1 MLSELHI
8 ENFAIIPQLD
18 LKLSSGLTA
27 FTGET
32 GAGKSIILDAITAVV
47 GGKVDA
53 EMVRSGA
60 DRAVLEAVF
69 TIPPAGREAINQILE
84 REGLLDDLQELSL
97 AREIRAEGRSI
108 ARVNGRSVNQSL
120 LRDLGNYLVDIHGQS
135 EHLSLLNVRMH
146 LNLLDR
152 YANCEEPAA
161 EYRQTYQKM
170 QTVRR
175 SLETLKKND
184 ADAARLTDLLIYQA
198 QEIESALLKPGEE
211 DELRVEMQRLSNA
224 ENLANLVQQS
234 LQVLDESSPDAPSLT
249 DLTGRLVQA
258 LSSLSRID
266 ASQAELYN
274 QAESISDEM
283 SQLALDLRDY
293 AERIEFNPA
302 RLEQIGIRLDLIQN
316 LKRKYGGSEQTAIDF
331 AANARTQ
338 LESFATAGDQIAE
351 LEADLSCL
359 YQDLAARAEELSEER
374 RRAAGEMSAAIEME
388 LADLQMNG
396 ARFEVSIQRR
406 ADEQGLEIGAGEHMS
421 FDATG
426 IDQVEFLI
434 SPNAGEGLKPLVKI
448 ASGGETSRLMLAMKN
463 VLARADTIPTLI
475 FDEIDQGIGGRVG
488 ALVGEKLW
496 KLARDHQVMC
506 VTHLPQLAAF
516 GDQHL
521 RVEKQTEENRTRTI
535 VTGLDEESRVDEL
548 ATMFGGLNDANRAAA
563 RETFLSAR
571 RRSQELREDE
581 NS

>member
-18 LKLSSGLTA
+18 LKLRGGLTA

-53 EMVRSGA
+53 EMVRRGA
-60 DRAVLEAVF
+60 DRAVLEALF
-69 TIPPAGREAINQILE
+69 TIPPVAKEAIHQILE
-84 REGLLDDLQELSL
+84 EEGLLDDPNEISL
-97 AREIRAEGRSI
+97 GREIRAEGRSI

-120 LRDLGNYLVDIHGQS
+120 LRDLGAYLIDIHGQS

-152 YANCEEPAA
+152 YANCEEAA
-161 EYRQTYQKM
+161 ADYRQTYQKV
-170 QTVRR
+170 QVVRR
-175 SLETLKKND
+175 SLDALKKSES
-184 ADAARLTDLLIYQA
+184 DAARLTDLLNYQV

-211 DELRVEMQRLSNA
+211 EELRVELQRLSNA
-224 ENLANLVQQS
+224 ENLATLVAQS
-234 LQVLDESSPDAPSLT
+234 LTLLDESAVDAPALT
-249 DLTGRLVQA
+249 DLAGSLVQA

-266 ASQAELYN
+266 PSQAGLYD
-274 QAESISDEM
+274 QAETIAEEL

-293 AERIEFNPA
+293 SEQIEFNPT
-302 RLEQIGIRLDLIQN
+302 RLEQIEIRLDLISN
-316 LKRKYGGSEQTAIDF
+316 LKRKYGGSEQAALDF
-331 AANARTQ
+331 AANARVQ
-338 LESFATAGDQIAE
+338 LENFATAGDQIAA
-351 LEADLSCL
+351 LEA
-359 YQDLAARAEELSEER
+359 
-374 RRAAGEMSAAIEME
+374 E
-388 LADLQMNG
+388 LADLYRILSGKAVELSGHRRSAAVELAGAIENELNDLQMSG
-396 ARFEVSIQRR
+396 ARFEVSIARR
-406 ADEQGLEIGAGEHMS
+406 PDEHGLEVEGEKVA

-448 ASGGETSRLMLAMKN
+448 ASGGETSRLMLALKN

-521 RVEKQTEENRTRTI
+521 RVEKQLEENRTRTN
-535 VTGLDEESRVDEL
+535 VTVLDEDSRVDEL
-548 ATMFGGLNDANRAAA
+548 ATMFGGVNEANRIAA

-571 RRSQELREDE
+571 RRAAELLDGGGG
-581 NS
+581 N

>member
-1 MLSELHI
+1 MISELHI
-8 ENFAIIPQLD
+8 ENFAIIPRLD
-18 LKLSSGLTA
+18 LRLNGGLTA

-53 EMVRSGA
+53 GMVRLGA
-60 DRAVLEAVF
+60 ERAVLEAVF
-69 TIPPAGREAINQILE
+69 SVPPAAESSIHQILE
-84 REGLLDDLQELSL
+84 QEGLLDEAKEITL

-120 LRDLGNYLVDIHGQS
+120 LRDLGSYLIDIHGQS

-152 YANCEEPAA
+152 YAGCEAEAA
-161 EYRQTYQKM
+161 DFRHGYQKL
-170 QTVRR
+170 QTLRR
-175 SLETLKKND
+175 ELETLKKND
-184 ADAARLTDLLIYQA
+184 QDAARLTDLLIYQA
-198 QEIESALLKPGEE
+198 QEIESAMLKPGEE
-211 DELRVEMQRLSNA
+211 EELRVEMQRLANA
-224 ENLANLVQQS
+224 ENLAKLVQQS
-234 LQVLDESSPDAPSLT
+234 LQALDESTPDSPSLA
-249 DLTGRLVQA
+249 DLAGRLAQS

-266 ASQAELYN
+266 ASQAELYDR
-274 QAESISDEM
+274 AETISDEVN
-283 SQLALDLRDY
+283 QLALDLRDY
-293 AERIEFNPA
+293 SDRIEFNPA

-316 LKRKYGGSEQTAIDF
+316 LKRKYGGSEQAAIDF
-331 AANARTQ
+331 AAGARRQ
-338 LESFATAGDQIAE
+338 LDSFANAGDQIAA
-351 LEADLSCL
+351 LEEEMSHLID
-359 YQDLAARAEELSEER
+359 DLAGQAVKLSQGRRSAAVELARAIEGELT
-374 RRAAGEMSAAIEME
+374 
-388 LADLQMNG
+388 DLQMSG
-396 ARFEVSIQRR
+396 ARFEVSFQRK
-406 ADEQGLEIGAGEHMS
+406 ADEQGLIVDNGERAA
-421 FDATG
+421 FDASG

-448 ASGGETSRLMLAMKN
+448 ASGGETSRLMLALKN

-521 RVEKQTEENRTRTI
+521 RVEKQTEEDRTRTN
-535 VTGLDEESRVDEL
+535 VTALGDEDRVEEL
-548 ATMFGGLNDANRAAA
+548 ATMFGGVNEANLAAA
-563 RETFLSAR
+563 RETYLAAR
-571 RRSQELREDE
+571 RRAAELVGG
-581 NS
+581 

>member
-53 EMVRSGA
+53 EMVRRGA

-69 TIPPAGREAINQILE
+69 TIPPAVQSAINQILE
-84 REGLLDDLQELSL
+84 HEGLLDDSQELSL
-97 AREIRAEGRSI
+97 AREIRTEGRSI

-120 LRDLGNYLVDIHGQS
+120 LRDLGSYLVDIHGQS

-152 YANCEEPAA
+152 YANCEEAA
-161 EYRQTYQKM
+161 ADYRQIYQKM
-170 QTVRR
+170 QAVRR
-175 SLETLKKND
+175 SLEALKKND

-249 DLTGRLVQA
+249 DLAGRLVQA
-258 LSSLSRID
+258 ISSLSRID

-274 QAESISDEM
+274 QAESISDEV

-316 LKRKYGGSEQTAIDF
+316 LKRKYGGSEQAAIDF
-331 AANARTQ
+331 AANARRQ

-351 LEADLSCL
+351 LDGELSCL
-359 YQDLAARAEELSEER
+359 YQDLAARAEELSEDR
-374 RRAAGEMSAAIEME
+374 RRAASEMSTAIENE
-388 LADLQMNG
+388 LADLQMSG

-406 ADEQGLEIGAGEHMS
+406 PDDRGLEMEEGERTA

-448 ASGGETSRLMLAMKN
+448 ASGGETSRLMLALKN

-521 RVEKQTEENRTRTI
+521 RVEKQTEENRTRTY
-535 VTGLDEESRVDEL
+535 VTALDDAGRVDEL
-548 ATMFGGLNDANRAAA
+548 ATMFGGANEANRAAA
-563 RETFLSAR
+563 RETFQSAR
-571 RRSQELREDE
+571 RRAQELLEG
-581 NS
+581 